1 MKKFRVIGI
10 EFPNLETRI
19 TVGDFDNLEDAQQK
33 AAECNKHKNFIAR
46 VEEVMTDQRTQ
57 EILEDNG
64 STFEPEYNTDAQLAV
79 KFALLNADPEFK
91 AKQDARKAA
100 GDAARARQLAQL
112 N

>member
-1 MKKFRVIGI
+1 
-10 EFPNLETRI
+10 
-19 TVGDFDNLEDAQQK
+19 
-33 AAECNKHKNFIAR
+33 
-46 VEEVMTDQRTQ
+46 MTDQRTQ